1 MLEVKG
7 IDNGIVLDHI
17 TAGNGIK
24 VFNKLFSEQTDYPVV
39 LVMNVESGIL
49 GRKDIIKIENKFD
62 VDLDALGL
70 IDENITVN
78 IIRDGKRVDKQKV
91 SIPEKVS
98 GLFEC
103 KNPRCITNHDSYCEP
118 TFDLVSRNGEVE
130 YACSFCEEI
139 TKFKL

>member
-39 LVMNVESGIL
+39 LVLNVESGIL

-78 IIRDGKRVDKQKV
+78 IIRDGKRIDKQKV
-91 SIPEKVS
+91 SIPEK
-98 GLFEC
+98 
-103 KNPRCITNHDSYCEP
+103 
-118 TFDLVSRNGEVE
+118 
-130 YACSFCEEI
+130 
-139 TKFKL
+139 KLQVCLNAKTQDVLQTTIATVNLLLILYQKKWRIRIRM

>member
-7 IDNGIVLDHI
+7 IENGIVLDHI

-24 VFNKLFSEQTDYPVV
+24 VFNMLFSEQTDYPVV
-39 LVMNVESGIL
+39 LLMNVESGLL
-49 GRKDIIKIENKFD
+49 GRKDIIKIENRFD

-70 IDENITVN
+70 IDEKITVN
-78 IIRDGKRVDKQKV
+78 IIRNGKLGEKKV
-91 SIPEKVS
+91 VNIPQTIT

-103 KNPRCITNHDSYCEP
+103 ENPRCITNHDSHCEP
-118 TFDLVSRNGEVE
+118 TFELVSQNGELE
-130 YACSFCEEI
+130 YACSYCEEI